1 MSQFTQSNPGSYN
14 EIRTLHSKGI
24 AIPNRVYYGYGK
36 DGTLKTYR
44 GTHEGRLKEETN
56 LIIAESD
63 IDVNEEGIKNNKGEI
78 DKNAEDI
85 KALDKKKA
93 DKCFAI
99 AMSIVL

>member
-1 MSQFTQSNPGSYN
+1 MSSFTQTSPGSYQ
-14 EIRTLHSKGI
+14 EIRTIHTKAK
-24 AIPNRVYYGYGK
+24 AIPNKLYYGYGQ
-36 DGTLKTYR
+36 DGLIKTYR

-56 LIIAESD
+56 LTIAEAD
-63 IDVNEEGIKNNKGEI
+63 IDINEGGIKSNKGEI

-99 AMSIVL
+99 AMSIAL